1 MASSGIVATNKV
13 FQKQWVG
20 GFCKKL
26 FQNNLQIIEKRHR
39 HCYILLSFKNFSGQ
53 REYIE
58 QPQATAP
65 VIQVMKLRI
74 SFFSFFG
81 RGSISVNVKYICIK
95 KDGKGNLGANSK
107 R

>member
-13 FQKQWVG
+13 FQKQSVG
-20 GFCKKL
+20 GFCKKR
-26 FQNNLQIIEKRHR
+26 FQNSLQIIKKRYR
-39 HCYILLSFKNFSGQ
+39 HCYIPLSFKNFSGQ

-58 QPQATAP
+58 QPEATAP

-74 SFFSFFG
+74 SFFSFVG
-81 RGSISVNVKYICIK
+81 RGSISVIVKYICIK
-95 KDGKGNLGANSK
+95 KDGKGSLGANSK